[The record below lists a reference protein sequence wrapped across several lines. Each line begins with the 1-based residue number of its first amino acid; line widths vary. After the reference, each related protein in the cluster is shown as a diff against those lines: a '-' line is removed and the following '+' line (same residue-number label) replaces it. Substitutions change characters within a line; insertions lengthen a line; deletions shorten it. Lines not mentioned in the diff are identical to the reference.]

1 MKIRKAVFPVAGLGT
16 RVLPATKAMPKE
28 MLTIVDKPLIQYV
41 VDEAK
46 EAGIEHFIFVTGR
59 NKGVIEDHFDRMYEL
74 DATLAARG
82 KKAEMEILA
91 RDQPEA
97 GAMSFTRQQAPLGL
111 GHAVWCARD
120 IVGDEPFA
128 VVLPDELVLNT
139 PGCLKQMIEAAG
151 KLGDKSNLIA
161 VEEVPE
167 HLTHQYGICG
177 VGKRHQHGNM
187 FEVDGMVEKPPKGT
201 APSNLSITGRYILQP
216 EIFKILETQERGA
229 GGEIQLTDAMIGLAE
244 NAKLLRRRVRRR
256 AARLRLEGRLP
267 ARQHRL
273 RHGARRSARRPA
285 RGDEEVSGEVAATAL
300 VAAHADQRVS
310 RHQRKLRQLAP
321 ARSWLR
327 PLAFGRVERLVGGFD
342 EARTSPATASGV
354 RLATPMLTVVT
365 VGSSDHCWTFSR
377 IVSATARRFGGDSP
391 GSSTANSS
399 PP

>member
-82 KKAEMEILA
+82 KKAEMDILA

-128 VVLPDELVLNT
+128 VVLPDELVLHT
-139 PGCLKQMIEAAG
+139 PGCLAQMIEAAS
-151 KLGDKSNLIA
+151 KLGEKSNLIA
-161 VEEVPE
+161 VEAVPDE
-167 HLTHQYGICG
+167 LTHQYGICG
-177 VGKRHQHGNM
+177 VGKRHGKV
-187 FEVDGMVEKPPKGT
+187 FEVDGMVEKPAKGT

-216 EIFKILETQERGA
+216 EIFEILELVEKGA
-229 GGEIQLTDAMIGLAE
+229 GGEIQLTDGIAALMREEAVYAYRFSGKRYDCGSKPGFLRANIAFGLARAE
-244 NAKLLRRRVRRR
+244 LREGLR
-256 AARLRLEGRLP
+256 AEMKKYLG
-267 ARQHRL
+267 
-273 RHGARRSARRPA
+273 
-285 RGDEEVSGEVAATAL
+285 
-300 VAAHADQRVS
+300 
-310 RHQRKLRQLAP
+310 K
-321 ARSWLR
+321 
-327 PLAFGRVERLVGGFD
+327 
-342 EARTSPATASGV
+342 
-354 RLATPMLTVVT
+354 
-365 VGSSDHCWTFSR
+365 
-377 IVSATARRFGGDSP
+377 
-391 GSSTANSS
+391 
-399 PP
+399 